1 MISRIPPGSIFAN
14 GFQESTPSV
23 DLLTARTSGSR
34 VRGWWLYA
42 ATKKDFEGEEEEDK
56 VFSSTLSSAS

>member
-42 ATKKDFEGEEEEDK
+42 AMKKDFEGEEEEDEAP
-56 VFSSTLSSAS
+56 SSLSSAS